1 MTASDL
7 LKYVLHYA
15 TRDKQVSL
23 ELLWVEETNKTT
35 EEYKGSIQQYKRI
48 ESVQSPNQK
57 NMVYHGSSVH
67 QFSPKKINA
76 NLIDVHANPVH
87 NLSNYMK
94 KL

>member
-7 LKYVLHYA
+7 WKQVLHYA

-35 EEYKGSIQQYKRI
+35 EEYQGSIQQCKRI
-48 ESVQSPNQK
+48 GSIQSPNQK

-67 QFSPKKINA
+67 QFSQKNQCKPDRCSCK
-76 NLIDVHANPVH
+76 PCT
-87 NLSNYMK
+87 
-94 KL
+94 